1 MHNALKNFDLAT
13 MTFQKQSMK
22 STTNLQK
29 LANHRLNKPT
39 SGLLGG
45 GPVSKTM
52 SLVFLPSTFF
62 IENELKQ
69 VLAVEALS
77 REC

>member
-1 MHNALKNFDLAT
+1 MFNKLTSGKQLANVCA
-13 MTFQKQSMK
+13 K